1 MQVNYYYFFYFSSFY
16 FKSVLC
22 TGLYHDQLSK
32 GLFTLFQIFG
42 KHYNNF
48 KWSCYSILAVLSI
61 DLRNT
66 TDLRTF
72 PLPTRISSSVIV
84 SELDDREVFTG
95 SVKSV
100 ILLEDTS
107 ICFHDMISV
116 HPFYESKKTNP
127 QSMSVPT
134 YTGKLNNDNSK
145 I

>member
-1 MQVNYYYFFYFSSFY
+1 M
-16 FKSVLC
+16 
-22 TGLYHDQLSK
+22 
-32 GLFTLFQIFG
+32 
-42 KHYNNF
+42 
-48 KWSCYSILAVLSI
+48 AVLSI

-72 PLPTRISSSVIV
+72 PLPMRISSSVIV

-95 SVKSV
+95 SVKPV

-107 ICFHDMISV
+107 ICFHDMSSV

-134 YTGKLNNDNSK
+134 YTGKSNNDNSK

>member
-1 MQVNYYYFFYFSSFY
+1 MNYLLY
-16 FKSVLC
+16 FKFSGSIILISYEVVIVFW
-22 TGLYHDQLSK
+22 
-32 GLFTLFQIFG
+32 LFF
-42 KHYNNF
+42 
-48 KWSCYSILAVLSI
+48 SI

-72 PLPTRISSSVIV
+72 PLPMRISSSVIV

-95 SVKSV
+95 SVKPV

-107 ICFHDMISV
+107 ICFHDMSSV